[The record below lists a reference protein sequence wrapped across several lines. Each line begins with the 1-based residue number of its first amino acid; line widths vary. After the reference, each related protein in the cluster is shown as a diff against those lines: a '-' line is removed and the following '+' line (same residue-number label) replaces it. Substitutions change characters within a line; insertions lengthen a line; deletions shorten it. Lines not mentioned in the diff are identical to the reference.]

1 MGILLEK
8 NKRFIK
14 KIVTSSLILFA
25 LIIGFSFNNDKVQ
38 GLVVQDEATS
48 SIQPKPAHSFPY
60 KLGMEDDIES
70 SLLNSESLK
79 KLAYKNRAKEL
90 EAIKLAADQDRI
102 EAIKEAKELAEK
114 LIVKKEK
121 QIAENQAKEKQ
132 ENLQETSQNVAQA
145 TQAKPASNNQQEV
158 KSSQSSSQPAAN
170 TEAKPASTQQAA
182 PAQQP
187 ASAPKPQAPAPKPQQ
202 PAPAPKPKAPQYAS
216 NQIGING
223 IFVPFTNYGRASTD
237 QLQSGIDAGLIVA
250 GFTHFNGNDGETTYF
265 GGHNPGIMRFMENN
279 IYIGATVTVTDANG
293 TPHNYRMID
302 KVDVDPYG
310 EGRLNTIG
318 RSAIDVYT
326 YGTSTES
333 ILVQFCNTS
342 NNLMSFWYGV
352 KY

>member
-1 MGILLEK
+1 MKK
-8 NKRFIK
+8 NKRFIIN
-14 KIVTSSLILFA
+14 IVTSSLILFT
-25 LIIGFSFNNDKVQ
+25 LIIFFSFNNDKVQ
-38 GLVVQDEATS
+38 VLVAEDETILS
-48 SIQPKPAHSFPY
+48 VHPKPAHSFPY

-158 KSSQSSSQPAAN
+158 KSSQSSSQPAAS

-187 ASAPKPQAPAPKPQQ
+187 APAPAPKSQQ

-216 NQIGING
+216 NHIGING
-223 IFVPFTNYGRASTD
+223 IFVPFSNYGRASTE
-237 QLQSGIDAGLIVA
+237 QLQAGIDAGLIVA

-293 TPHNYRMID
+293 TPYNYRMID

-318 RSAIDVYT
+318 RSAIDVYM
-326 YGTSTES
+326 YGTGTES